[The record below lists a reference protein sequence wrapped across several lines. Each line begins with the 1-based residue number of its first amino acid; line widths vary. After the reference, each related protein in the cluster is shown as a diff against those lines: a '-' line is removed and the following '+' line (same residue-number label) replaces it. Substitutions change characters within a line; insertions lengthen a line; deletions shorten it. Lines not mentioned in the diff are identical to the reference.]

1 MSRTKNT
8 LNNMV
13 TLEKGVIIKQ
23 NKTKNQFFFIE
34 ITFSLNEMK
43 VQCYLQMVAFETIQL
58 NK

>member
-1 MSRTKNT
+1 
-8 LNNMV
+8 MV

-34 ITFSLNEMK
+34 STFSLNEMK
-43 VQCYLQMVAFETIQL
+43 VQCYLQMVALETIQL